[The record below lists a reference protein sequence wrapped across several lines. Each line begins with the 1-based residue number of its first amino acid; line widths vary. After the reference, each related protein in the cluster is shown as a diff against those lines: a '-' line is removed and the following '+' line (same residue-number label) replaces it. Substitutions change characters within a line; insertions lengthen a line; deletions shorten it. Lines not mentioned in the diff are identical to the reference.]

1 MKRRA
6 LKDKKDFSFWSSE
19 KCCKVFSNI
28 NDGFN
33 SSLWKCLIYLP
44 HVIPYTIASDYI
56 KVKFYDGNGVVKTEI
71 RQKVLLQISICGIH
85 MDMLKKDAT
94 GFSRA
99 YDEKGLVCIS
109 DSIRLLL
116 PPHLLKL
123 PSIIKLWVVE
133 KYVYRMEHTKSL

>member
-6 LKDKKDFSFWSSE
+6 LKDKKYFSFWSSE

-44 HVIPYTIASDYI
+44 HVIPSPIASDYI

-71 RQKVLLQISICGIH
+71 RQKVLLHVSVREIHTDMQKIC
-85 MDMLKKDAT
+85 
-94 GFSRA
+94 
-99 YDEKGLVCIS
+99 
-109 DSIRLLL
+109 
-116 PPHLLKL
+116 
-123 PSIIKLWVVE
+123 
-133 KYVYRMEHTKSL
+133 